1 MFVLFNEENKFV
13 VYSEDFPNL
22 PNLKIKK
29 KSIPESQR
37 DLNFWRWQGDFET
50 GSMVNINDHPY
61 PTDDIDLKHE
71 LYDKIYN
78 EYPIDVQNVIIIKQ
92 LQALAYKNQ
101 CLIPEFATMSNLI
114 LKAVENYKHDYKF
127 YLNKNE

>member
-13 VYSEDFPNL
+13 GYSEDFPNL

-78 EYPIDVQNVIIIKQ
+78 D
-92 LQALAYKNQ
+92 
-101 CLIPEFATMSNLI
+101 CLLYTSPSPR
-114 LKAVENYKHDYKF
+114 D
-127 YLNKNE
+127 